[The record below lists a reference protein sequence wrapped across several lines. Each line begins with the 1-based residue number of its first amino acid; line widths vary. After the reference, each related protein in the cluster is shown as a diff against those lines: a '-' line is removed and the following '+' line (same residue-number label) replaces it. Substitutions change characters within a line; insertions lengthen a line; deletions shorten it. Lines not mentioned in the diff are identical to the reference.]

1 MNKMNLEAIKARL
14 VSLGFDHEV
23 EEKLMAEICFSPS
36 VFDVRFVRPSG
47 LDEGIF
53 QVHIERSTSGEYA
66 VMHYTATLRKT
77 LVLPPASQVM
87 AEQMGK
93 IDWKLI
99 ASYRESSFVT
109 IDLSILKEASGVLQ
123 EAVKLAE
130 HPLILYKYWAGT
142 SLEALV
148 PGIVSLKSKYELSQR
163 FYVSEEH
170 MAIRSDEA
178 IRFLQNRWTE
188 RLMQLGRLQRRQAE
202 SGQNQSASLKGNKR
216 KPVRKNKI

>member
-23 EEKLMAEICFSPS
+23 EEKLMTEICFSPS
-36 VFDVRFVRPSG
+36 VFDARFVRPSG

-53 QVHIERSTSGEYA
+53 LVHIERADSGEYA
-66 VMHYTATLRKT
+66 VVHYTASLRKGI
-77 LVLPPASQVM
+77 VLTPASQVM
-87 AEQMGK
+87 AERLGK

-99 ASYRESSFVT
+99 VSYRAAATDS
-109 IDLSILKEASGVLQ
+109 IDLSILKEAYAVLV
-123 EAVKLAE
+123 EAAKMTE
-130 HPLILYKYWAGT
+130 YPLILYKYWAGT

-148 PGIVSLKSKYELSQR
+148 PGIASLKSKYELSQR

-170 MAIRSDEA
+170 TAIRSDEA

-188 RLMQLGRLQRRQAE
+188 RQMQQGRLQRRQAE
-202 SGQNQSASLKGNKR
+202 GGQNQSASVKGNKR
-216 KPVRKNKI
+216 KPVRKK

>member
-23 EEKLMAEICFSPS
+23 EEKLMTEICFSPS

-53 QVHIERSTSGEYA
+53 LVHIERGTSGEYA

-77 LVLPPASQVM
+77 VVLPPASQVM
-87 AEQMGK
+87 AERMGK

-99 ASYRESSFVT
+99 ASYRGSSFVT
-109 IDLSILKEASGVLQ
+109 IDLSILKVAFGVLQ
-123 EAVKLAE
+123 ESAKLAE
-130 HPLILYKYWAGT
+130 YPLILYKYWAGT

-170 MAIRSDEA
+170 TAIRSDEA

-188 RLMQLGRLQRRQAE
+188 RQMQQGRLQRRQAE
-202 SGQNQSASLKGNKR
+202 GGQNQSASVKGNKR
-216 KPVRKNKI
+216 KTVRKK